1 MGLSFRSLSVSFSS
15 LCFLSIIHFLCFSL
29 LAFAIH
35 RNNDTDRLALLEL
48 KAKIT
53 DPFGVMSSWNSTLHF
68 CRWDYVTCGRRHQ
81 RVTMLNLSSLKL
93 SGPISPYV
101 GNLSF
106 LKGLYVFNN
115 SFSQEI
121 PTEIGH
127 LRRLQVLS
135 LHNNSIGGQIPASI
149 SNCSNL
155 VIFYLNNNNL
165 VGRIPTWLGSLEKLK
180 EINIAT
186 NKLIG
191 TLPPSLGNLSSL
203 QQLNVKRNI
212 LHGVVPDTLGQLMNL
227 RILSLFENQFL
238 GTFPPSI
245 FNLSLIEV
253 IDMAHNNLEG
263 SLPLSLGIS
272 LPNLQFFSIS
282 GNQFTGFIPTSISNA
297 SSLEVLQLGRNNFI
311 GRVPSL
317 EKLHR
322 LRKLVVSENHLGNGK
337 ADDMEFLSTLTNATN
352 LLAFAIDQN
361 NFGGK
366 LREQFCNFSKKLQAI
381 FINENQIFG
390 NIPST
395 ISDCASLEILV
406 AQGNY
411 LSGSIPSSI
420 GKLPNLGLLLLHYND
435 FSESI
440 PSSFGNMTNL
450 IQMDLSYNKLQGM
463 LPSSLGNC
471 KNLLELHIS
480 NNNLS
485 GPIPPEIFRSSPLSL
500 GLDLSGN
507 HLSGS
512 IPIEVEN
519 LKTMGVLNLSK
530 NMLSGVIPSG
540 LSSCTSLE
548 FLDMGA
554 NLLRGSVP
562 SSLSSLRGLKIL
574 NLSHNMLSGKIPE
587 FLNGFSTL
595 ELLDLSY
602 NDFEGPVPIEG
613 VFKNAS
619 ATSVAGN
626 KNLCG
631 GMHDLGLP
639 PCKLQQS
646 KWELTTTWKIR
657 ISIVSV
663 LIAATLVLICLFLCL
678 SRKRKRE
685 SSSISHG
692 KELLKLS
699 YQSLLKATNGF
710 SSDNLIGTG
719 SFGCVYKGILDR
731 EGIVI
736 AVKVFKLM
744 NREALKNFIAEC
756 EVLRNVRHRNLV
768 KVLTACSSVDYHGND
783 FKALVYEFMVNGS
796 LDDWL
801 HPAVGLDEVPRTLS
815 VLQRLNIAIDI
826 ACALEYLQH
835 HCGTPIVHCDLK
847 PSNILLNEEMTAHVS
862 DFGLVKFLSN
872 ATPSCSTNQSS
883 SNAVRGT
890 IGYCPPEYGM
900 GSQVSTSGDIFSFGI
915 ILLEMFMG
923 KRPTDHM
930 FQEGM
935 SLHNFVKRALPE
947 QVTQI
952 LDPNINV
959 PQIRSNAN
967 ATSVHYHNLGNI
979 RNNMFIECLIS
990 IFEIGIS
997 CSAESPQ
1004 ERMNIGDI
1012 VAQLSSIRNKIS
1024 GTGLP
1029 W

>member
-1 MGLSFRSLSVSFSS
+1 MGLSFRSLSVSFPS
-15 LCFLSIIHFLCFSL
+15 LCLLSITYFLCFSF
-29 LAFAIH
+29 LALAIH

-53 DPFGVMSSWNSTLHF
+53 DDPFGVMNSWNSTLHF
-68 CRWDYVTCGRRHQ
+68 CSWHHVTCGRRHQ
-81 RVTMLNLSSLKL
+81 RVIMLDLSSLKL
-93 SGPISPYV
+93 SGSISPHV

-106 LKGLYVFNN
+106 LRELRLENN
-115 SFSQEI
+115 SFSREI

-127 LRRLQVLS
+127 LRRLQILS
-135 LHNNSIGGQIPASI
+135 LYNNSFGGQIPASI

-155 VIFYLNNNNL
+155 VFFHLYNNN
-165 VGRIPTWLGSLEKLK
+165 VGGRIPAGLGSLKKLK
-180 EINIAT
+180 EIFFGA

-203 QQLNVKRNI
+203 QKLYVRRNN

-227 RILSLFENQFL
+227 RILALNGNQFF
-238 GTFPPSI
+238 GTIPPSF
-245 FNLSLIEV
+245 FNLSLIEQLGLA
-253 IDMAHNNLEG
+253 DNNLEG
-263 SLPLSLGIS
+263 RLPLSLGIS
-272 LPNLQFFSIS
+272 LPNLQVFSIS
-282 GNQFTGFIPTSISNA
+282 DNQFTGSIPTSISNA
-297 SSLEVLQLGRNNFI
+297 SRLEVLQLSRNNFI

-322 LRKLVVSENHLGNGK
+322 LMRFVVSGNHLGSGGK
-337 ADDMEFLSTLTNATN
+337 ADDLELLSTLSNATN
-352 LLAFAIDQN
+352 LKVFGIDRN

-366 LREQFCNFSKKLQAI
+366 LPEQFCNFSEKLKHIWLNQ
-381 FINENQIFG
+381 NQIFG
-390 NIPST
+390 NIPSG
-395 ISDCASLEILV
+395 ISDCASLEFLV
-406 AQGNY
+406 VRENN

-420 GKLPNLGLLLLHYND
+420 GKLLNLGELDFGYND
-435 FSESI
+435 FSGSI
-440 PSSFGNMTNL
+440 PSSIGNMTNL
-450 IQMDLSYNKLQGM
+450 LRMDLSNNKLQG
-463 LPSSLGNC
+463 LIPSSLGNC
-471 KNLLELHIS
+471 KNLLELDLS
-480 NNNLS
+480 NNNFS
-485 GPIPPEIFRSSPLSL
+485 GPIPPQIFGSSPLSM
-500 GLDLSGN
+500 GLSLSRN

-512 IPIEVEN
+512 IPIEVGN
-519 LKTMGVLNLSK
+519 SKAMGYLSLSE
-530 NMLSGVIPSG
+530 NMLSGVIPSS

-548 FLDMGA
+548 LLDLGA
-554 NLLRGSVP
+554 NLFRGSLP
-562 SSLSSLRGLKIL
+562 SSLS
-574 NLSHNMLSGKIPE
+574 
-587 FLNGFSTL
+587 T
-595 ELLDLSY
+595 
-602 NDFEGPVPIEG
+602 VPIEG

-631 GMHDLGLP
+631 GMPNLRLP
-639 PCKLQQS
+639 PCQLQQS
-646 KWELTTTWKIR
+646 KGGLTITLKII
-657 ISIVSV
+657 ISTVSV
-663 LIAATLVLICLFLCL
+663 LIGATLVLICFFLCL

-685 SSSISHG
+685 SSSTSHG

-719 SFGCVYKGILDR
+719 SFGSVYKGILDQ

-744 NREALKNFIAEC
+744 NREASKSFIAEC

-768 KVLTACSSVDYHGND
+768 KVLTACSGVDYHGND

-796 LDDWL
+796 LDGWL
-801 HPAVGLDEVPRTLS
+801 HPTVGLDEVPRTLS
-815 VLQRLNIAIDI
+815 VLQKLNIAIDI

-835 HCGTPIVHCDLK
+835 RCGTPIVHCDIK
-847 PSNILLNEEMTAHVS
+847 PSNILLDEEMTAHVS
-862 DFGLVKFLSN
+862 DFGLAKFISN
-872 ATPSCSTNQSS
+872 VTPSCSTNQSS
-883 SNAVRGT
+883 SIGVRGT

-915 ILLEMFMG
+915 LLLEMFTG

-930 FQEGM
+930 FKEGM

-952 LDPNINV
+952 LDPNNNL
-959 PQIRSNAN
+959 PQMQSNAN
-967 ATSVHYHNLGNI
+967 ATWVQSQSLGNM
-979 RNNMFIECLIS
+979 RNNIFIECLIS

-1012 VAQLSSIRNKIS
+1012 VAQLSSIRKKILE
-1024 GTGLP
+1024 TRLQ